1 MSASRIRTGV
11 VGCGK
16 VAHLHARALL
26 NLEGAKFVG
35 VHSRSAE
42 RAEAFGKAYGVP
54 AFGSVEE
61 LVRSG
66 GAQVV
71 LVCTPHPEHAAPAI
85 EALEAGAHVLVE
97 KPLASS
103 IEDCDRMIHRASAKR
118 RSLGMISQRRLYPAV
133 RRMKQAVAD
142 GKIGVPV
149 LGIATLLGWR
159 SEEYYASDPWRGS
172 PLGEGGGVLLNQGSH
187 LVDILQW
194 IMGPVVEVSGYAG
207 NMNHPFIEVEDTV
220 VACVRFAR
228 GGLGSLVLS
237 NSQKPALYGK
247 IAIFGRKGGSIGVQ
261 TDGGDMFLPGK
272 PGAVEAPRIDFWN
285 VPGEEHLAAEWN
297 VRDQREFSSVDPTV
311 HYHQLQIEDFL
322 DTVRHSRTPMVSGE
336 EGKKSVDI
344 IQSIYRLQ
352 RERTER
358 ASAQ

>member
-1 MSASRIRTGV
+1 MSAAGIGTGI

-16 VAHLHARALL
+16 VAHLHARALR
-26 NLEGAKFVG
+26 NLEGANFVG

-42 RAEAFGKAYGVP
+42 RAEAFGRAYGVP
-54 AFGSVEE
+54 SFGSVGE
-61 LVRSG
+61 LVRSA

-71 LVCTPHPEHAAPAI
+71 LVCTPHPEHAGPAI
-85 EALEAGAHVLVE
+85 EALEAGANVLVE

-103 IEDCDRMIHRASAKR
+103 IEDCELMVRSARANR
-118 RSLGMISQRRLYPAV
+118 RTLGMISQRRLYPAV
-133 RRMKQAVAD
+133 RRMHKAVAD
-142 GKIGVPV
+142 GKIGPPV

-159 SEEYYASDPWRGS
+159 SREYYASDPWRGS
-172 PLGEGGGVLLNQGSH
+172 RSGEGGGVLLNQGSH

-194 IMGPVVEVSGYAG
+194 IMGPVAEVSGYAA

-220 VACVRFAR
+220 VASVRFAS

-237 NSQKPALYGK
+237 NSQKPALHGK
-247 IAIFGRKGGSIGVQ
+247 IAVFGREGTSIGVQ
-261 TDGGDMFLPGK
+261 TDGGEMFLPGT
-272 PGAVEAPRIDFWN
+272 PGAVEPPRIDFWN

-297 VRDQREFSSVDPTV
+297 LRDQREFSSVDPTV

-322 DTVRHSRTPMVSGE
+322 DAVRHSRPPMVSGE
-336 EGKKSVDI
+336 EGKKTVDI

-352 RERTER
+352 RERTEG
-358 ASAQ
+358 AAAQ